1 MKKFFLTIMMAAFA
15 ISMNAIPAKRGIWRT
30 ITLDDGTQVKVEL
43 RGDEYMHFWKAE
55 DGRCFTKNEAGR
67 YELTDHETI
76 IKQAEENR
84 ERMRPANNPHRSH
97 YASTADGL
105 GEYGKSGMGS
115 VNSIGE
121 VVIPVV
127 LVEFADS
134 LFKPENT
141 IEKMDRYFNEPGYAD
156 EPGCVGSARDYFIS
170 QSYGIF
176 KPSFPV
182 VAKVQVSKEYA
193 YYGGNDGDERGKD
206 KNVIAMVR
214 EAVKLASE
222 QGVDFTQYYVNG
234 SVPLVSFIYAG
245 LGEASGGD
253 ENTIWPHQL
262 DLPSYIQN
270 INGVTIKSYFVG
282 NELGYYGSL
291 DGIGTFCHEFGHG
304 LGLPD
309 FYCTN
314 YSYNDESP
322 FGNWSIMDTGSDMSQ
337 GRAPVGYMAYEKS
350 YLGWLHIPELTE
362 EQGVTLGDP
371 VVEGSVPA
379 VLFRNPKKDTEY
391 FIFENRQPG
400 TWYSN
405 ELGSGLLV
413 SRFSYTFDAWNSN
426 TLNNRK
432 LAKRAMAIP
441 ADKSKLLYTASQSN
455 LYGNSVLNVYEWTLF
470 NLDTYTDAPI
480 FKIMKHDDRTLTF
493 NFMENK
499 PEYTYKPLVG
509 SQYDKVL
516 DVEKLV
522 SGDTII
528 IVNTEDAIALGLTQ
542 TSSARMGTCVNV
554 VDEHTIIADKST
566 QEIALTKLASG
577 FWVLKVGDVYLTTV
591 SAGSRL
597 VGTAKPDTNAAAAI
611 NINES
616 GDAEIVFQ
624 SRNANNC
631 IGYNIDETSFS
642 CFKLNAGD
650 AVQIFKKQGTTSAIK
665 NISAERP
672 DQQRGTYTLTGQK
685 VDGQNLTKG
694 VYIINGKK
702 TIVK

>member
-1 MKKFFLTIMMAAFA
+1 MATFA
-15 ISMNAIPAKRGIWRT
+15 IGLNAIPAKRGIWRT
-30 ITLDDGTQVKVEL
+30 VTLDDGAQVKVEL

-55 DGRCFTKNEAGR
+55 DGRCFTIDEAGR
-67 YELTDHETI
+67 YVLTDHETI
-76 IKQAEENR
+76 LKQAEENR
-84 ERMRPANNPHRSH
+84 ERFREPNSPRRAH

-121 VVIPVV
+121 VVIPVI

-134 LFKPENT
+134 AFKPQNT
-141 IEKMDRYFNEPGYAD
+141 IEKLDRYFNEPGYAD
-156 EPGCVGSARDYFIS
+156 EPGCVGSARDYFVS

-182 VAKVQVSKEYA
+182 VAKVQVSREYA
-193 YYGGNDGDERGKD
+193 YYGANEGGKRGVD

-214 EAVKLASE
+214 EAVKQATE

-262 DLPSYIQN
+262 DLPSYMQN
-270 INGVTIKSYFVG
+270 INGVTIRSYFVG
-282 NELGYYGSL
+282 NELSYYGSL

-314 YSYNDESP
+314 YSYEDESP
-322 FGNWSIMDTGSDMSQ
+322 FGNWSIMDTGSDISQ

-350 YLGWLHIPELTE
+350 YLGWLHIPELTG

-371 VVEGSVPA
+371 TVEGSVPA

-391 FIFENRQPG
+391 FIFENRQTG
-400 TWYSN
+400 TWYNN

-413 SRFSYTFDAWNSN
+413 SRFAYSYDAWSSN

-432 LAKRAMAIP
+432 LAKRAKAIP
-441 ADKSKLLYTASQSN
+441 ADKSNLHYTAAQSN
-455 LYGNSVLNVYEWTLF
+455 LYGNTVLNVYDWELF
-470 NLDTYTDAPI
+470 NLDTYSDAPI
-480 FKIMKHDDRTLTF
+480 FKIMKHADRTLTF

-499 PEYTYKPLVG
+499 PEYTYKPLDG
-509 SQYDKVL
+509 QQYDKVL

-542 TSSARMGTCVNV
+542 TSSARMGTCINV
-554 VDEHTIIADKST
+554 LDDQTVIADEAA
-566 QEIALTKLASG
+566 QEIEITKLPSG
-577 FWVLKVGDVYLTTV
+577 FWVLKADNVYLTTV

-611 NINES
+611 NINED
-616 GDAEIVFQ
+616 GNAEIVFQ
-624 SRNANNC
+624 SRNSNNC
-631 IGYNIDETSFS
+631 IGYSIDETSFS
-642 CFKLNAGD
+642 CFKLHSGD
-650 AVQIFKKQGTTSAIK
+650 AVQVFKKHGITSAIS
-665 NISAERP
+665 NVSADRVANH
-672 DQQRGTYTLTGQK
+672 RGTYTLTGQK
-685 VDGQNLTKG
+685 VDCQSLPKG
-694 VYIINGKK
+694 IYIIDGKK
-702 TIVK
+702 TIVR